1 MKKTHRYT
9 TIVTCDMVTVTET
22 DTEIIHTEQCA
33 AKFYTS
39 SISAMARGQA
49 KNEKWQR
56 PKVRHVRWPGQPPMD
71 GGKRV
76 DLCPDHTETIMTA
89 EEYKAAKK
97 AERAAA
103 KAAKPKTPR
112 KRKPKP
118 APVEE
123 QPA

>member
-1 MKKTHRYT
+1 MKSTFRAM
-9 TIVTCDMVTVTET
+9 TIVKCDIVKVTDTP
-22 DTEIIHTEQCA
+22 TEIIESEQCQS
-33 AKFYTS
+33 KFYTG

-56 PKVRHVRWPGQPPMD
+56 PKVKHVRWPGLPPKAD
-71 GGKRV
+71 NKRV
-76 DLCPDHTETIMTA
+76 DVCPDHAELVMTP
-89 EEYKAAKK
+89 EEYKEKKK

-103 KAAKPKTPR
+103 KAAAPKKKR
-112 KRKPKP
+112 VRKPKA